1 MVNWGLQGPPRM
13 WGSRHNGPADALE
26 ISYSPNMLILTT
38 FKRHPGTSKCI
49 LRGWSCLTFQASL
62 PNVMD
67 FLTFRELQP
76 FTSKLLLQG
85 GNKLLFDFFPLWKQG
100 QLCYCTCKTCA
111 RTPASTICLPL
122 ILSNQMSE
130 GCRHAC
136 SRGWQRVAQAS
147 VESLFHSKGSSTP
160 LQFRK
165 IKTAFTKQ
173 TAAVEA
179 AARDAG
185 NRLSSA
191 NLGADF
197 VGMPDAV
204 CVPEACKHSLSVWL

>member
-1 MVNWGLQGPPRM
+1 MRFKTQWTSRRSGNQLLSKYVNINNVQTT
-13 WGSRHNGPADALE
+13 SRDIQMHLARVKLSYVPSVAPKCDGFPHLSWTAALFQQT
-26 ISYSPNMLILTT
+26 SPS
-38 FKRHPGTSKCI
+38 RRQQTS
-49 LRGWSCLTFQASL
+49 LWFFPSVETRAT
-62 PNVMD
+62 
-67 FLTFRELQP
+67 
-76 FTSKLLLQG
+76 LLLHVQ
-85 GNKLLFDFFPLWKQG
+85 N
-100 QLCYCTCKTCA
+100 LCPHTC
-111 RTPASTICLPL
+111 
-122 ILSNQMSE
+122 LSNQMSE

-136 SRGWQRVAQAS
+136 SRGCQRVAQAS

-197 VGMPDAV
+197 VGKPDAV